1 MAKEI
6 ERKFLV
12 TNDTYKTLAYECRY
26 IKQGYVST
34 DKYAIVRIRVID
46 NESFITIKTAT
57 IGMTRNEWEYSI
69 PLDEACEMLEN
80 VSQGCVI
87 EKNRYFVNYC
97 GYIWEIDEFL
107 GVHKGLVVAEIELR
121 AEDESVPLPSF
132 IGEEVTGISTYYNS
146 SLALNP

>member
-12 TNDTYKTLAYECRY
+12 TNDTYKTLACECRY

-34 DKYAIVRIRVID
+34 DKDAIVRIRIID
-46 NESFITIKTAT
+46 NKSFITIKTAT
-57 IGMTRNEWEYSI
+57 IGITRNEWEYPI
-69 PLDEACEMLEN
+69 PPDDACEILEN

-87 EKNRYFVNYC
+87 EKNRYYVNHC
-97 GYIWEIDEFL
+97 GYMWEIDEFL

-132 IGEEVTGISTYYNS
+132 IGEEVTGIPAYYNS
-146 SLALNP
+146 SLVLIP